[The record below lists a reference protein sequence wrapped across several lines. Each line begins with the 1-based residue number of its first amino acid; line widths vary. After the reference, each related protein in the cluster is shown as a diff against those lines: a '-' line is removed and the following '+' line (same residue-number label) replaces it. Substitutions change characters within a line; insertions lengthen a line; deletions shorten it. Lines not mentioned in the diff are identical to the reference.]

1 MKSESLRL
9 GLMVCK
15 APQEIPIC
23 SWVGKPRPLGLSTHT
38 VVLWPAALALL
49 GARQKCRIQAHPR
62 PTNQTLV
69 LTKPPGD
76 LHALSS
82 LRSLS
87 LECTCYL
94 LMEVPVGERKMPFQN
109 ATEWRKVYFKF
120 TFTID
125 YRFEHWVVIRL
136 LFTPHLCFASHKRKG
151 ITALGLASQHWN
163 ISHSFR
169 VASLIAFISS
179 SFTSIVPQSV
189 RPGLFGLTY
198 HISPNAALFIYLFT
212 LLFENAC

>member
-1 MKSESLRL
+1 MKSESLRM

-23 SWVGKPRPLGLSTHT
+23 SWVGKPRPLGFSTHT

-62 PTNQTLV
+62 PTNQALV

-82 LRSLS
+82 LRSLA
-87 LECTCYL
+87 LECTYCL

-120 TFTID
+120 TFTVD
-125 YRFEHWVVIRL
+125 YQLNIELLQGFCSLPTCVLLLIRE
-136 LFTPHLCFASHKRKG
+136 K
-151 ITALGLASQHWN
+151 ASQHWGSHHSTG
-163 ISHSFR
+163 ISRILS
-169 VASLIAFISS
+169 
-179 SFTSIVPQSV
+179 
-189 RPGLFGLTY
+189 
-198 HISPNAALFIYLFT
+198 
-212 LLFENAC
+212 E